1 MPNNTPLI
9 LAIDIGTS
17 SVRCSLWTADG
28 SPIPDSQAQ
37 QKLQF
42 EGNGQTDPETLQR
55 ATEDTLDQCL
65 AQYAAMDQPGSIV
78 GVGWA
83 SFAMSWLGVDT
94 AGTPVT
100 PVYTYADTLSGRYA
114 RYLRARLDEVG
125 EFDATYRRTGTP
137 IHTAYAPAQLLRLA
151 DEEPERLARV
161 STWQTIAAHLLAQW
175 TGQPVQPISSSEA
188 GWTGLLNRSTDS
200 WDEALLG
207 WLPIGLENLPPLYDY
222 AQGICG
228 LSQAYVDRWPALAE
242 VPFFLAVGDGA
253 AANIGTNCTNSKRL
267 ALTIGT
273 SGATRVVVHVE
284 DHDTIDVPPGLWV
297 YPVDRHR
304 RLLGGSLTDGGSLY
318 SWLRNTLV
326 KESKEEL
333 LAEAAALKPD
343 AHGLTVLP
351 FLRSERSPG
360 WATDARLTISGIS
373 AETTPAHLLRAGL
386 EAVAYRF
393 RLIADKLAPFLEDQ
407 TEIYASGGALH
418 SAPHWRQILA
428 DVLQRPVH
436 LTEIDEATSRGVA
449 LLVAQ
454 ALGLLDNELP
464 KPPIVHT
471 SYPNVEAGK
480 IYYAAV
486 HRQQELY
493 AKILGGNALFKE

>member
-1 MPNNTPLI
+1 MPNHDTPLI

-17 SVRCSLWTADG
+17 SVRCSLWNAEG

-37 QKLQF
+37 QRLRF
-42 EGNGQTDPETLQR
+42 ESNGQADPEVLRQT
-55 ATEDTLDQCL
+55 TEETLDQCM
-65 AQYAAMDQPGSIV
+65 ARFEERECPGRIV

-83 SFAMSWLGVDT
+83 SFALSWLGVDED
-94 AGTPVT
+94 GQPVT
-100 PVYTYADTLSGRYA
+100 PIYTYADTLSGSYA
-114 RYLRARLDEVG
+114 RYLRDRLDAAG
-125 EFDATYRRTGTP
+125 ELKATYQRTGTP

-151 DEEPERLARV
+151 EEEPERLALV
-161 STWQTIAAHLLAQW
+161 ATWQTIAAHILARW
-175 TGQPVQPISSSEA
+175 TGKAAQPISSSEA
-188 GWTGLLNRSTDS
+188 GWTGFLNRNRDS
-200 WDEALLG
+200 WDKDLLG
-207 WLPIGLENLPPLYDY
+207 WLPVTEETLPPIHDY

-228 LSQAYVDRWPALAE
+228 LSNEYAERWPALTD

-253 AANIGTNCTNSKRL
+253 AANMGTNCTNSKRL

-273 SGATRVVVHVE
+273 SGATRVIVRVADRDE
-284 DHDTIDVPPGLWV
+284 IEVPPGLWV
-297 YPVDRHR
+297 YPVDRQR

-318 SWLRNTLV
+318 SWLRDTLA
-326 KESKEEL
+326 KESKEDL
-333 LAEAAALKPD
+333 LAESAALKPD

-360 WATDARLTISGIS
+360 WATDARMTIGGIS

-393 RLIADKLAPFLEDQ
+393 RLIADKLTPFLEDE
-407 TEIYASGGALH
+407 TEIYASGGALQ

-436 LTEIDEATSRGVA
+436 LTEIEESTSRGVA

-454 ALGLLDNELP
+454 ALDLIDDELP
-464 KPPIVHT
+464 EPPIVHT
-471 SYPNVEAGK
+471 AYPNAGAGDV
-480 IYYAAV
+480 YHSAV
-486 HRQQELY
+486 QRQQKLY
-493 AKILGGNALFKE
+493 AKILGESALFL